1 MSIWAALA
9 MMGWPSPALP
19 MASLPFSTISLKGV
33 MTSSSTSSMV
43 EARSESAST
52 AYWLVAIP
60 SQGPCDAD
68 VAAAAAAAAVE
79 VVQSQLQQNV
89 VRLNV
94 RLGSAG
100 CVERAQLEREPI
112 VVVFKGTALGR
123 WWGIARGRGKWRVRR
138 R

>member
-1 MSIWAALA
+1 MRFRPRSPSLTSIWAALA

-19 MASLPFSTISLKGV
+19 MASLPFSTISLKGL

-52 AYWLVAIP
+52 AYWLIAIP
-60 SQGPCDAD
+60 SQSPCDAD
-68 VAAAAAAAAVE
+68 VAAAAAAAVE
-79 VVQSQLQQNV
+79 VIQSQLQQNV

-100 CVERAQLEREPI
+100 CVERASWRGSRSSSSRGLRWG
-112 VVVFKGTALGR
+112 VVGDCSWA
-123 WWGIARGRGKWRVRR
+123 
-138 R
+138 